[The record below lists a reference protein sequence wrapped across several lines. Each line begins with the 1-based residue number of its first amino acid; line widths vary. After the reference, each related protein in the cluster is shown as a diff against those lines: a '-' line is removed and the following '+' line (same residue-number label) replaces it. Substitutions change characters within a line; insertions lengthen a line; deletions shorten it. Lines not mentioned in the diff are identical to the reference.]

1 MKLHNQVTI
10 KQTIT
15 PATIQLLEMV
25 QMNTTELSSYLT
37 EQAMENPAIDI
48 DELGSAAKGSELSDK
63 VEWLS
68 SFGRDRSEQN
78 IAGDDDTLD
87 SPIAS
92 RAQVP
97 DVRAYLLS
105 QLLNSDADC
114 ETKKFTATLSVAL
127 TAADFYP
134 RIGEAFQKS
143 SAFHGKRLKI
153 ALPSC
158 VPCPRKVYAQGTCAA
173 VLPLS
178 SAAIKRTE

>member
-48 DELGSAAKGSELSDK
+48 DELGSAAKSSEFSDK

-114 ETKKFTATLSVAL
+114 ETKRFTATLSVAL

-134 RIGEAFQKS
+134 RIGEAFQKARRFTGRGRKLRCRHAFPAPERYMRKGRARLS
-143 SAFHGKRLKI
+143 CRSARQ
-153 ALPSC
+153 
-158 VPCPRKVYAQGTCAA
+158 R
-173 VLPLS
+173 
-178 SAAIKRTE
+178 

>member
-68 SFGRDRSEQN
+68 SFGATGVNKTSPATTTRS
-78 IAGDDDTLD
+78 T
-87 SPIAS
+87 
-92 RAQVP
+92 
-97 DVRAYLLS
+97 VR
-105 QLLNSDADC
+105 
-114 ETKKFTATLSVAL
+114 
-127 TAADFYP
+127 
-134 RIGEAFQKS
+134 
-143 SAFHGKRLKI
+143 
-153 ALPSC
+153 
-158 VPCPRKVYAQGTCAA
+158 
-173 VLPLS
+173 
-178 SAAIKRTE
+178 

>member
-48 DELGSAAKGSELSDK
+48 DELGSAAKRQRAFRQGQ
-63 VEWLS
+63 WLS

-97 DVRAYLLS
+97 DVSISLEPAVKLRCRLR
-105 QLLNSDADC
+105 N
-114 ETKKFTATLSVAL
+114 EKRFTATLSVAL

-134 RIGEAFQKS
+134 RIGEAFQKARRFTGRGRKLRCRH
-143 SAFHGKRLKI
+143 AFP
-153 ALPSC
+153 A
-158 VPCPRKVYAQGTCAA
+158 PRKVYAQGTCAA

>member
-97 DVRAYLLS
+97 DVSISLEPAVKLRCRLR
-105 QLLNSDADC
+105 N
-114 ETKKFTATLSVAL
+114 EKRFTATLSVAL

-143 SAFHGKRLKI
+143 SAFHGKRSKI

-158 VPCPRKVYAQGTCAA
+158 VPCPPERYMRKGRAR
-173 VLPLS
+173 LS
-178 SAAIKRTE
+178 CRSARQR

>member
-48 DELGSAAKGSELSDK
+48 DELGSAAKSSEFSDK

-114 ETKKFTATLSVAL
+114 ETKK
-127 TAADFYP
+127 
-134 RIGEAFQKS
+134 
-143 SAFHGKRLKI
+143 
-153 ALPSC
+153 
-158 VPCPRKVYAQGTCAA
+158 VY
-173 VLPLS
+173 
-178 SAAIKRTE
+178 R

>member
-68 SFGRDRSEQN
+68 SFGRDRPANKSQVEISGFRSSEKGN
-78 IAGDDDTLD
+78 T
-87 SPIAS
+87 
-92 RAQVP
+92 
-97 DVRAYLLS
+97 
-105 QLLNSDADC
+105 
-114 ETKKFTATLSVAL
+114 
-127 TAADFYP
+127 
-134 RIGEAFQKS
+134 KS
-143 SAFHGKRLKI
+143 SR
-153 ALPSC
+153 
-158 VPCPRKVYAQGTCAA
+158 
-173 VLPLS
+173 
-178 SAAIKRTE
+178 